1 MPALSSQSI
10 VSERK
15 RKRERERESYTD
27 PLPTLARRCRCSRV
41 FGLAPAEDT
50 CLTWCKKPSDKLS
63 DASASFQQP
72 EYRLS
77 ERYRLA
83 RKAMLGSLARRECPT
98 LGQTFI
104 NGPGFVRRGCLGTH
118 QVLHLS
124 ILTEMAIVHRQC
136 HSRARSKSDD
146 DYGICL

>member
-1 MPALSSQSI
+1 MKSLYIIGLENAKTNIRPSSPPH
-10 VSERK
+10 R
-15 RKRERERESYTD
+15 REGVPFQR
-27 PLPTLARRCRCSRV
+27 PQCG
-41 FGLAPAEDT
+41 FGLAPAEDA

-98 LGQTFI
+98 LGQTSI
-104 NGPGFVRRGCLGTH
+104 NGPGFVRRGCLGIH